1 MANDIVKW
9 VERGFGPGKKY
20 RSARALS
27 IAAGRH
33 PNAVAVLLETGP
45 ASAELVV
52 ALSRAMDVSVHEPL
66 LIIGFFQPEDLMGE
80 LNSDEVQLLT
90 TLRRLSITD
99 RRTVLRV
106 TASLL
111 GDNADVNESNILSQ
125 MDSSEPVS
133 SEEKTPHPSGK

>member
-9 VERGFGPGKKY
+9 VERGFGPGKRY

-33 PNAVAVLLETGP
+33 PNAVAVLLETGR

-52 ALSRAMDVSVHEPL
+52 ALGWAMHVSVHEPL
-66 LIIGFFQPEDLMGE
+66 LIIGFFQREDLMGE

-99 RRTVLRV
+99 QRTVLRV

-111 GDNADVNESNILSQ
+111 GDDDDLDEQRILSQ
-125 MDSSEPVS
+125 MDSTKTVS
-133 SEEKTPHPSGK
+133 K